1 MSAQPGHQVAGGQV
15 LLVPVLDLS
24 HLGCKVSRGGR
35 GDQRSPAADR
45 EEVLDVADRRWGP
58 WQLSNDGLTLEQ
70 EGQQIRH
77 DWIELTRC
85 TTSAEVL
92 DTIFHAARHGDVDDA
107 LIAGLVR
114 ALDDLLD
121 PMANLCSSGEPTTL
135 SDKKLRELLAGG
147 GAR

>member
-1 MSAQPGHQVAGGQV
+1 MGA
-15 LLVPVLDLS
+15 
-24 HLGCKVSRGGR
+24 
-35 GDQRSPAADR
+35 
-45 EEVLDVADRRWGP
+45 RRWGP

-77 DWIELTRC
+77 DWIDLTRC

-92 DTIFHAARHGDVDDA
+92 DTIFHAARRGEVDDA
-107 LIAGLVR
+107 AIAGMIR

-121 PMANLCSSGEPTTL
+121 PMANLCGGGQPKTL
-135 SDKKLRELLAGG
+135 SDKRLREMLDRG